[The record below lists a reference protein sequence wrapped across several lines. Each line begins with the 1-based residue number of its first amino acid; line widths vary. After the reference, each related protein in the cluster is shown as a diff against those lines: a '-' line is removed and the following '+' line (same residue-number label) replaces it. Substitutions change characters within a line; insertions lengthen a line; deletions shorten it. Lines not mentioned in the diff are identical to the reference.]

1 MGILMKQLLCALALA
16 PMLAG
21 SAAHAK
27 EIDERHYI
35 YIEASAS
42 VTAKADTT
50 TISISISEK
59 GETAQIA
66 IAQTTEKS
74 TKFMESLTALGVPMS
89 DIETVQFRFEPV
101 YIIATDSDG
110 KPVATWPDPDRDQL
124 DGFRATNQLAI
135 KMRDFAKVGQFL
147 SQAAGMGVEI
157 NAVNFSSTRKDE
169 FASQADQK
177 AAESALVKAH
187 LYAKSLGVELGA
199 LLATREGTGYSA
211 DTMEYPADYGEG
223 QADLMA
229 ETGLPVPVAP
239 PTLTFYGSISA
250 KWEIT
255 PTQPQ

>member
-1 MGILMKQLLCALALA
+1 MS
-16 PMLAG
+16 
-21 SAAHAK
+21 SAVLAK

-35 YIEASAS
+35 YIEANAT

-59 GETAQIA
+59 GDTTQVA
-66 IAQTTEKS
+66 IAQATEKS
-74 TKFMESLTALGVPMS
+74 SKFMESLAALGVPMS

-124 DGFRATNQLAI
+124 DGFRATNQLTV

-147 SQAAGMGVEI
+147 SQAAGMGVQI
-157 NAVNFSSTRKDE
+157 SAVNFSSTREDE
-169 FASQADQK
+169 LTSQADQR
-177 AAESALVKAH
+177 AAESALVKAR

-239 PTLTFYGSISA
+239 PTLRFYGSISA
-250 KWEIT
+250 KWEII
-255 PTQPQ
+255 PIQQQ